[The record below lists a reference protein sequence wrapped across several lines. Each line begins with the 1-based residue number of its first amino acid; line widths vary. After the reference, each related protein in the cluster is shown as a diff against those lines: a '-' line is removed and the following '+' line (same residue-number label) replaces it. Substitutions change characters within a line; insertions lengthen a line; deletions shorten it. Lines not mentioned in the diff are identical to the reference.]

1 MKNMKQL
8 LFESRD
14 NYFYIRHYRV
24 HVFYFKE
31 YITMYRSKQRNMN
44 MLYVFI
50 SIKLRVFQSVTA
62 LIIVMCG
69 GGEGGLG
76 PGHGHGSKGD
86 DSRGVMG
93 TGIGQMKRITSFIS
107 GKKKN
112 VTSV

>member
-69 GGEGGLG
+69 GGGGG
-76 PGHGHGSKGD
+76 GRGGWDRDMEVKGTIA
-86 DSRGVMG
+86 GG
-93 TGIGQMKRITSFIS
+93 
-107 GKKKN
+107 
-112 VTSV
+112 